1 MPTEKEEIPWEGRCL
16 READIFAS
24 RCADLRSTNPYDRA
38 TLEEIMPD
46 LVTELWDRG
55 FSQSEI
61 RAGFE
66 RALSELPRYAAGEER
81 RGDKG

>member
-1 MPTEKEEIPWEGRCL
+1 MANEMQDTPWEGRCL
-16 READIFAS
+16 REAYNFAS
-24 RCADLRSTNPYDRA
+24 CCAELRSTSPYGRA

-46 LVTELWDRG
+46 LMTELWDRG

-66 RALSELPRYAAGEER
+66 RALSELARYTAGEER
-81 RGDKG
+81 RGEKK